1 MARGS
6 NGGWPLWA
14 ISVAGLAG
22 ALGVGLGAWAAHGAG
37 GLFGSRAAE
46 LVRTALPWHMWH
58 VLALLAVALWR
69 QLDGGGPP
77 RVLAAAALLFFAG
90 LLLFCGSLYASAF
103 GLHFV
108 PQGLAPIGGLALIG
122 GWLAVALAA
131 ALRLR

>member
-14 ISVAGLAG
+14 IAVAGLAG
-22 ALGVGLGAWAAHGAG
+22 ALGVGLGAWSAHGLSG
-37 GLFGSRAAE
+37 RSAE
-46 LVRTALPWHMWH
+46 LVRTAVPWQMWH

-69 QLDGGGPP
+69 QLDGGVPP
-77 RVLAAAALLFFAG
+77 RVLGAAALLFLAG
-90 LLLFCGSLYASAF
+90 LLLFCGSLYANAL
-103 GLHFV
+103 GWRFV
-108 PQGLAPIGGLALIG
+108 PPGLAPIGGLALIG